1 MKRVS
6 TARLSELQQ
15 LRVLAHPLRLQL
27 LELFTAG
34 PRTTR
39 QAAEVLGGSPTRLY
53 HHVHALERAGLVV
66 LTSRRQVRGTV
77 EKYYRAAA
85 SRIELD
91 QSLLAARRGAG
102 AVATSMFDLRA
113 ELAAALAGRR
123 GPGEHLAAR
132 ATLFLDD
139 AQARALRTELIG
151 RLERIQAAQRAPTK
165 ASARRPW
172 ALTIALLPLPAP
184 RKAAATRRPEGA
196 PAKGGKSRTAGRP
209 TRSRARSRRRAR

>member
-27 LELFTAG
+27 LELFAAG

-66 LTSRRQVRGTV
+66 LTSRRQVRGTI

-85 SRIELD
+85 GRIELD
-91 QSLLAARRGAG
+91 QKLLAGRGAS
-102 AVATSMFDLRA
+102 AIATSMFDLRA
-113 ELAAALAGRR
+113 ELTAALAGRR
-123 GPGEHLAAR
+123 AGAGEHLAAR

-151 RLERIQAAQRAPTK
+151 RLERVQAAQRAAPSRRGK
-165 ASARRPW
+165 SAARRPW
-172 ALTIALLPLPAP
+172 ALTIALLPLPPARP
-184 RKAAATRRPEGA
+184 RRAAATRP
-196 PAKGGKSRTAGRP
+196 RT
-209 TRSRARSRRRAR
+209 TRSRRGSTR